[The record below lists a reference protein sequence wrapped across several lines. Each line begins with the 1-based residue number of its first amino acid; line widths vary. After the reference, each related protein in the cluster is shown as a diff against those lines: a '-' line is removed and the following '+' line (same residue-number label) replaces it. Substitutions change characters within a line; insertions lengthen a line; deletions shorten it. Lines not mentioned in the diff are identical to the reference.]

1 MLENLLLV
9 GESTSPFSS
18 TQITAI
24 TNALTTAVGAV
35 IDTFVDLLPVI
46 AIIVGALW
54 GIRFI
59 LHTFGKIY

>member
-24 TNALTTAVGAV
+24 TTALTNAVGTV

-46 AIIVGALW
+46 AVIVGALW
-54 GIRFI
+54 GIRFV